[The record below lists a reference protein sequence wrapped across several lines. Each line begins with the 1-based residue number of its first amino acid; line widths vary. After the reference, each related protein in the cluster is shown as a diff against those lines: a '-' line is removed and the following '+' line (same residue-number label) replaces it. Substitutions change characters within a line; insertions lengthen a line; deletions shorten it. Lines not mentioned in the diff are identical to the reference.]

1 MVFKISRTMK
11 HLYLFILFLF
21 ILQSCDV
28 FDDPGTQR
36 VKGGSFN
43 ECNSISVEKL
53 SSNFFSNPEWAAI
66 QAADGNKY
74 INLSGGMTY
83 YEKPVN
89 ALIQFSY
96 PEVDYGSFEI
106 VAFEMNGIPQNQLM
120 INGLVKSMCEASLD

>member
-1 MVFKISRTMK
+1 MVFKISRIMK

-83 YEKPVN
+83 
-89 ALIQFSY
+89 
-96 PEVDYGSFEI
+96 FEI

-120 INGLVKSMCEASLD
+120 INGLVKSMCEASLN